1 MSGTDQRGAGEAA
14 AGPVRRRFHVATGRR
29 WLLPRPTVRLRLT
42 GLYGALFLAAGA
54 LLLLLSFLLF
64 RHGLDQA
71 LQPPLP
77 RRGLRPPPKLH
88 GPFPTA
94 APLSGAASGIKQLGS
109 KFPTRAQLEVRDQAI
124 HQLLVQSGIA
134 LSVMALASV
143 GLGWWV
149 AGRALRPLRRMT
161 ATARSLSEAS
171 LHERIALD
179 GPSDELRELAET
191 FDAML
196 DRLEA
201 AFESQRSFVANASH
215 ELRTPLSIQR
225 ALLDVAL
232 DDPHAPASELRD
244 TARQVLQVTGR
255 SEHLIENLLVL
266 AQSTRGLSPSD
277 RQDAELAEI
286 ARQALDQEWPA
297 AGPHP
302 PALRCSLRP
311 TPVNGDP
318 ALLTHLA
325 ANLIQNAIRH
335 NLPGGWVELSTGTT
349 GGQATLTVSNIGPAV
364 PPEQVGELFRPFRRL
379 APDRT
384 GSVRGSGVGLSI
396 VHAVASAH
404 GATITA
410 VAAPGGGLSVSV
422 RFPRVPAD
430 PPPGPPVLPLAPGRT

>member
-1 MSGTDQRGAGEAA
+1 MTGSEPSAAGQTAA
-14 AGPVRRRFHVATGRR
+14 APARRRSPVTMGWR
-29 WLLPRPTVRLRLT
+29 WLLPRPTLRLRLT
-42 GLYGALFLAAGA
+42 VLYGALFLAAGA

-64 RHGLDQA
+64 RRGLDNA
-71 LQPPLP
+71 LQAPLQHGRLRLP
-77 RRGLRPPPKLH
+77 RPFITVPPPHSPAGPAAKGLSSKL
-88 GPFPTA
+88 
-94 APLSGAASGIKQLGS
+94 
-109 KFPTRAQLEVRDQAI
+109 PTRAQLEVRDQAV

-134 LSVMALASV
+134 LAVMALASV

-179 GPSDELRELAET
+179 GPSDEMRELAET

-232 DDPHAPASELRD
+232 DDPHAPASELREA
-244 TARQVLQVTGR
+244 ARQVLAVTAR
-255 SEHLIENLLVL
+255 SEHLIENLLIL
-266 AQSTRGLSPSD
+266 ARSTRGLSPGD
-277 RQDAELAEI
+277 RQATELAEI

-311 TPVNGDP
+311 APVNGDP

-335 NLPGGWVELSTGTT
+335 NSPGGWVELSTATT
-349 GGQATLTVSNIGPAV
+349 GGQVSLTVSNSGPAI
-364 PPEQVGELFRPFRRL
+364 PAEQVGELFRPFRRL

-404 GATITA
+404 GATVT
-410 VAAPGGGLSVSV
+410 AAPFPAGGLSVSV
-422 RFPRVPAD
+422 WFPRLPAD
-430 PPPGPPVLPLAPGRT
+430 PQPGTPAPRPLAPGRT

>member
-1 MSGTDQRGAGEAA
+1 
-14 AGPVRRRFHVATGRR
+14 
-29 WLLPRPTVRLRLT
+29 
-42 GLYGALFLAAGA
+42 
-54 LLLLLSFLLF
+54 
-64 RHGLDQA
+64 
-71 LQPPLP
+71 
-77 RRGLRPPPKLH
+77 
-88 GPFPTA
+88 
-94 APLSGAASGIKQLGS
+94 
-109 KFPTRAQLEVRDQAI
+109 VRDQAI
-124 HQLLVQSGIA
+124 HQLLVQAGTA

-161 ATARSLSEAS
+161 ATARRLSEAS
-171 LHERIALD
+171 LHERIGLD

-244 TARQVLQVTGR
+244 TARQVLQVTER

-266 AQSTRGLSPSD
+266 ARSTRGLSPGD
-277 RQDAELAEI
+277 RQDAELAQI
-286 ARQALDQEWPA
+286 AQRALDQEWPA
-297 AGPHP
+297 AGPSP

-311 TPVNGDP
+311 APVTGDP

-325 ANLIQNAIRH
+325 ANLVRNAIRH
-335 NLPGGWVELSTGTT
+335 NIPGGWISLSTGTT
-349 GGQATLTVSNIGPAV
+349 GGQATLTVSNSGPAV

-404 GATITA
+404 GAAVTA

-422 RFPRVPAD
+422 RFPLATAD
-430 PPPGPPVLPLAPGRT
+430 PPPGPAMLPLAPGRT

>member
-1 MSGTDQRGAGEAA
+1 MSGTDQADAGQAA
-14 AGPVRRRFHVATGRR
+14 GGPVRRRFPLATGWR
-29 WLLPRPTVRLRLT
+29 WLLPRPTLRLRLT
-42 GLYGALFLAAGA
+42 VLYGTLFLAAGA
-54 LLLLLSFLLF
+54 LLLLLSFVLF
-64 RHGLDQA
+64 
-71 LQPPLP
+71 
-77 RRGLRPPPKLH
+77 RRGLDNAIQPPIPHGHRIPPRPPH
-88 GPFPTA
+88 PFGTIA
-94 APLSGAASGIKQLGS
+94 SPLSGGASGIKRL
-109 KFPTRAQLEVRDQAI
+109 PTRPTPAQLKVRDQAI

-171 LHERIALD
+171 LHERIGLD

-201 AFESQRSFVANASH
+201 AFESQRSFVASASH

-244 TARQVLQVTGR
+244 TALQVLQVTER
-255 SEHLIENLLVL
+255 SERLIENLLVL
-266 AQSTRGLSPSD
+266 ARSTRGLSPGD

-286 ARQALDQEWPA
+286 AQRALDQEWPA
-297 AGPHP
+297 AGPSP

-311 TPVNGDP
+311 APVNGDP

-325 ANLIQNAIRH
+325 ANLVQNAIRH
-335 NLPGGWVELSTGTT
+335 NRAGGWIELSTGTT
-349 GGQATLTVSNIGPAV
+349 SGQANLTVSNSGPAI

-396 VHAVASAH
+396 VHAVSTAH

-422 RFPRVPAD
+422 RFPRIPAD
-430 PPPGPPVLPLAPGRT
+430 PPPGSAMLPLAPGTA

>member
-1 MSGTDQRGAGEAA
+1 
-14 AGPVRRRFHVATGRR
+14 
-29 WLLPRPTVRLRLT
+29 
-42 GLYGALFLAAGA
+42 
-54 LLLLLSFLLF
+54 
-64 RHGLDQA
+64 
-71 LQPPLP
+71 
-77 RRGLRPPPKLH
+77 
-88 GPFPTA
+88 
-94 APLSGAASGIKQLGS
+94 
-109 KFPTRAQLEVRDQAI
+109 
-124 HQLLVQSGIA
+124 
-134 LSVMALASV
+134 
-143 GLGWWV
+143 
-149 AGRALRPLRRMT
+149 
-161 ATARSLSEAS
+161 
-171 LHERIALD
+171 
-179 GPSDELRELAET
+179 
-191 FDAML
+191 ML

-244 TARQVLQVTGR
+244 TARQVLQVTAR

-266 AQSTRGLSPSD
+266 ARSTRGLAASD

-311 TPVNGDP
+311 APVNGDP

-349 GGQATLTVSNIGPAV
+349 SGQASLTVSNSGPAI
-364 PPEQVGELFRPFRRL
+364 PSEQVGELFRPFRRL

-404 GATITA
+404 GATISA
-410 VAAPGGGLSVSV
+410 VAAPDGGLSVSV
-422 RFPRVPAD
+422 RFPRATAD
-430 PPPGPPVLPLAPGRT
+430 PAPGAPTLPLAPGRT

>member
-1 MSGTDQRGAGEAA
+1 MTGSEPSAAGQTAA
-14 AGPVRRRFHVATGRR
+14 APARRRSPVTMGWR
-29 WLLPRPTVRLRLT
+29 WLLPRPTLRLRLT
-42 GLYGALFLAAGA
+42 VLYGALFLAAGA

-64 RHGLDQA
+64 RRGLDNA
-71 LQPPLP
+71 
-77 RRGLRPPPKLH
+77 LRPPIPQ
-88 GPFPTA
+88 GPRLPPRPPHPFGTIA
-94 APLSGAASGIKQLGS
+94 SPLSGGASGIKQLGS

-124 HQLLVQSGIA
+124 HQLVVQSGIA
-134 LSVMALASV
+134 LSVMGLVSV

-171 LHERIALD
+171 LDERIALD
-179 GPSDELRELAET
+179 GPRDELRELAET

-244 TARQVLQVTGR
+244 AARQVLQVTER

-266 AQSTRGLSPSD
+266 ARSTRGLSPGD
-277 RQDAELAEI
+277 RQDAELAQI
-286 ARQALDQEWPA
+286 AQRALDQEWPA
-297 AGPHP
+297 AGPSP

-311 TPVNGDP
+311 APVTGDP

-335 NLPGGWVELSTGTT
+335 NLLGGWVELSTGTIS
-349 GGQATLTVSNIGPAV
+349 GQASNAGANGGPAV
-364 PPEQVGELFRPFRRL
+364 PAEQVGELFRPFRRR

-384 GSVRGSGVGLSI
+384 GSVRGSGIGLSI

-410 VAAPGGGLSVSV
+410 LAAPGGGLSVTV
-422 RFPRVPAD
+422 RFPSAAAD
-430 PPPGPPVLPLAPGRT
+430 P